1 MSSVVV
7 AENGQRFWV
16 RAIARARSFMLAGDE
31 SQERRS
37 LEEFCVQETCG
48 QADPAAAAGAP
59 LVDPTVLIL

>member
-1 MSSVVV
+1 
-7 AENGQRFWV
+7 
-16 RAIARARSFMLAGDE
+16 MLAGDE

>member
-16 RAIARARSFMLAGDE
+16 RAIARSFMLAGDE
-31 SQERRS
+31 SQERLS